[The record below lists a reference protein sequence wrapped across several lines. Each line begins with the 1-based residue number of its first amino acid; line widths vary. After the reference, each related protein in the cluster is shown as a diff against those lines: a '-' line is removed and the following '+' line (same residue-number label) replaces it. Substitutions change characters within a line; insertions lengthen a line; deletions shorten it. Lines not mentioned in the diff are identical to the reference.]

1 MLCSFG
7 GLGDPAQ
14 PRRTPISTQ
23 SSSRT
28 ALARGFARRFVLG
41 KRSVGARD
49 LYRGILG
56 REPQS
61 SECRALDAQLVLRGN
76 LEEVVRE
83 MVRSRE
89 FEIMVAPQ
97 VMASAS
103 VDWCGAYLGFVHIPK
118 TAGTSTRLALIEA
131 AGVPA
136 IELYGRRGSVP
147 RDQVRKLSF
156 WPLFAG
162 HASVEFFPDSH
173 DLLTVF
179 REPRAR
185 LLSSY
190 RQRQRDLGVVHLQ
203 DAEAMARKWENV
215 RRARTT
221 PFVKWMEKRSYQLQA
236 DYLVGRSVDYN
247 SDHRHSAPAALDY
260 STSALD
266 QGLQRLLGAGWG
278 HDPGSIESMIE
289 HATSRKV
296 SLPKVNVFEPGAN
309 HSEDSIDRTALSAL
323 DRAVEPDRVLLA
335 QAASRGLIEP
345 LSSSEADAIFEETA
359 QRLQFRLT

>member
-1 MLCSFG
+1 M
-7 GLGDPAQ
+7 
-14 PRRTPISTQ
+14 
-23 SSSRT
+23 
-28 ALARGFARRFVLG
+28 
-41 KRSVGARD
+41 GARD
-49 LYRGILG
+49 LYRGLLG
-56 REPQS
+56 REPDA
-61 SECRALDAQLVLRGN
+61 SERRTLDAQLLLRGN
-76 LEEVVRE
+76 LEEVVRA
-83 MVRSRE
+83 MVHSRE
-89 FEIMVAPQ
+89 FEIMIAPGI
-97 VMASAS
+97 AGNAAL
-103 VDWCGAYLGFVHIPK
+103 DWCGSYLAFVHIPK

-136 IELYGRRGSVP
+136 IELYGRQGGIP
-147 RDQVRKLSF
+147 RDQVRTLSF

-162 HASVEFFPDSH
+162 HASVEFFPETH

-190 RQRQRDLGVVHLQ
+190 RQKQRDLGVVHLQ
-203 DAEAMARKWENV
+203 DAEVMARKRENV

-221 PFVKWMEKRSYQLQA
+221 PFVKWMENSSYQLQA

-247 SDHRHSAPAALDY
+247 YDHRHNASATLDY
-260 STSALD
+260 STSALEP
-266 QGLQRLLGAGWG
+266 GLQRLLGAAWG

-309 HSEDSIDRTALSAL
+309 HFEDSIDRTALFDL
-323 DRAVEPDRVLLA
+323 NRAVEPDQVLLA
-335 QAASRGLIEP
+335 QAVSRGLIEP

-359 QRLQFRLT
+359 QRLHFRLT